1 MTTVL
6 GYDDLKMDR
15 VDTILS
21 TDGELFVALPAK
33 RAGALIAFIE
43 ATRTTQDWQR
53 NKTPFMARLIPLAK
67 GLGTTVRITVM
78 HSRLFELGR
87 VVVLNASS
95 QTWENLPNGQVM
107 FRFVR

>member
-15 VDTILS
+15 VDPILS
-21 TDGELFVALPAK
+21 TDGELFVTLPAE
-33 RAGALIAFIE
+33 RAGVLIAFIE
-43 ATRTTQDWQR
+43 ATRMSQDWRR
-53 NKTPFMARLIPLAK
+53 NKKPFIARLLPLAK
-67 GLGTTVRITVM
+67 ALGTTVRITVM
-78 HSRLFELGR
+78 HSRLFELDR

-95 QTWENLPNGQVM
+95 QTWENIPDGHVI